1 MRWLLIVTLAACDP
15 ADPATPRDANE
26 DAPDAI
32 PCGTPTLTGELID
45 WDSTTS
51 AFMGIPGATV
61 SLEGGATGDPTPP
74 NGRWGLCASG
84 DPIRLVIDTPGTYVD
99 ALGYLEGGSGGGR
112 PLSLRSFTAARAET
126 FYSERGLGYDPAL
139 AHVLV
144 FFSVDRF
151 ELGLDRAHAAP
162 QAANDDDGDGAF
174 TWSAG
179 PVGSYV
185 LFPNVSVAQPTGT
198 LTGDPSGPHTIPLVA
213 GKLTIAVIQHVF
225 LGP

>member
-1 MRWLLIVTLAACDP
+1 MRWLPILVLAACDP
-15 ADPATPRDANE
+15 VDPATPKDASE

-45 WDSTTS
+45 WDSTTT
-51 AFMGIPGATV
+51 AFMGIAGATV

-74 NGRWGLCASG
+74 NGRWELCASG
-84 DPIRLVIDTPGTYVD
+84 DPIRLVIETPGTYVD
-99 ALGYLEGGSGGGR
+99 ALGYVENTASGAR
-112 PLSLRSFTAARAET
+112 ALSLRSFTAARAET

-144 FFSVDRF
+144 FFSGDRF
-151 ELGLDRAHAAP
+151 ELALDRAHAAP

-174 TWSAG
+174 TWSDG

-185 LFPNVSVAQPTGT
+185 LFPNVAVTQPTGT
-198 LTGDPSGPHTIPLVA
+198 FTGDGSGPHTIPLVA
-213 GKLTIAVIQHVF
+213 GKLTIAAIHHVF
-225 LGP
+225 L